1 MKEVQRAEASKS
13 EKIIEL
19 AKRYIPGGVNSSMR
33 AQQPFLAY
41 ARAKGSKIYD
51 ADGNAYAD
59 YHQAFGP
66 IILGHCNDEV
76 NAAVHETIET
86 LDLLGTGVTELEAQ
100 LAEKLVQH
108 FSSAD
113 KVYLCASGTEATF
126 HAIRLARAA
135 TGKKKLVKFQGCY
148 HGQHDYTAMNVIT
161 PAEMVGRK
169 HMISAGVLPEVADQ
183 TLVLTFNSL
192 EEVEAAARL
201 HRGEL
206 AAVIMELIP
215 HNVGAILPDH
225 DFIKGVREVCDREG
239 IVLIFDEVITGFRH
253 GLSGYQG
260 HCNVSPDVTTVGKS
274 MANGY
279 PISGILGREDL
290 MERYAPAGG
299 DVFLSGTFYG
309 HPLVCAASLATVR
322 ELERPGFYDRLFSLG
337 ERARRGLTRTAEELR
352 VQAFTTGFGSV
363 FTTYFMDPPVRSYSD
378 LLRNDKLAYE
388 EYRRRMVSRG
398 HYLLPLNLKRASVSA
413 SHTEG
418 EVDSMLEATA
428 EVWSELK
435 KEGILQPAIG

>member
-1 MKEVQRAEASKS
+1 
-13 EKIIEL
+13 
-19 AKRYIPGGVNSSMR
+19 
-33 AQQPFLAY
+33 
-41 ARAKGSKIYD
+41 
-51 ADGNAYAD
+51 
-59 YHQAFGP
+59 
-66 IILGHCNDEV
+66 
-76 NAAVHETIET
+76 
-86 LDLLGTGVTELEAQ
+86 
-100 LAEKLVQH
+100 
-108 FSSAD
+108 
-113 KVYLCASGTEATF
+113 
-126 HAIRLARAA
+126 
-135 TGKKKLVKFQGCY
+135 
-148 HGQHDYTAMNVIT
+148 MNVIT

-260 HCNVSPDVTTVGKS
+260 HCKVSPDVTTVGKS

-322 ELERPGFYDRLFSLG
+322 ELERPRLL
-337 ERARRGLTRTAEELR
+337 RPAVLARR
-352 VQAFTTGFGSV
+352 
-363 FTTYFMDPPVRSYSD
+363 
-378 LLRNDKLAYE
+378 
-388 EYRRRMVSRG
+388 
-398 HYLLPLNLKRASVSA
+398 
-413 SHTEG
+413 EG
-418 EVDSMLEATA
+418 EARAHPHGGGAEGSGLHNGLRLCVHHLLYGPAGAQLFGPAAERQARLRRIPEAHGLQRA
-428 EVWSELK
+428 LSPPPEPE
-435 KEGILQPAIG
+435 EGLCLRFAHRRGGRLDAGGHRGGLVGAQE